1 MFHMTFPHRE
11 MCDSAPCGICAEISE
26 KGILQG
32 EVVKILQ
39 MLCEQKKIKNN
50 KRRGV
55 LGLCTYACRDS
66 IERKCDQLYR
76 LPGYE
81 KYAEWKYKYR
91 KYSSDRDAIQFVGD
105 GHFNRS
111 LLQINEPRC
120 FSTADIMWVQQERM

>member
-39 MLCEQKKIKNN
+39 MLCEWKKIKNN

-66 IERKCDQLYR
+66 IERKCTSCIGYQDMKSMRNGSISTGSIVATEMPSNLLAMVILICPSYR
-76 LPGYE
+76 
-81 KYAEWKYKYR
+81 
-91 KYSSDRDAIQFVGD
+91 
-105 GHFNRS
+105 
-111 LLQINEPRC
+111 
-120 FSTADIMWVQQERM
+120 

>member
-1 MFHMTFPHRE
+1 MWYLRRN
-11 MCDSAPCGICAEISE
+11 I
-26 KGILQG
+26 G
-32 EVVKILQ
+32 ERYFARRSSKDLANVMRV
-39 MLCEQKKIKNN
+39 EENN

-66 IERKCDQLYR
+66 IERKYDQLYR

-91 KYSSDRDAIQFVGD
+91 KYSSDRNAIQFVGD
-105 GHFNRS
+105 GHFNMS

-120 FSTADIMWVQQERM
+120 FSTADIMWV